1 MSSLNGNPAFPSAQ
15 NGHGYGYG
23 YGSGPP
29 ALFMEKVNNHG
40 SLEAPLRKPRPAR
53 QVKALG
59 SDSVS
64 DASAPFSLSKMTKE
78 RNPRTALITNS
89 L

>member
-1 MSSLNGNPAFPSAQ
+1 MCR
-15 NGHGYGYG
+15 
-23 YGSGPP
+23 
-29 ALFMEKVNNHG
+29 
-40 SLEAPLRKPRPAR
+40 SLEVPLRKPRPAR

-78 RNPRTALITNS
+78 RNPRTGVMKSVQSSVVEVFLPNNDPACLRSCSEFNFMLFRIKCEIPV
-89 L
+89 